1 VVHHG
6 RLIGSSRALLKPST
20 RLWHAATPAA
30 KIGPMP
36 VQPKAHPDRAAAT
49 LAQLDATAARRPA
62 GPFALPGAGAADARI
77 DLKLLQWRALSAM
90 QHSAAARAHLAPFAA
105 DQHPDLWAGTVQ
117 DGVARGFAVRLEE
130 AIALADD
137 ERPALPTAAAATAP
151 SAAEIAA
158 GARVTTGKDLR
169 KRKDVLIASGGAR
182 ARFTRKEGLLFVD
195 RADEVHAKNCLAFEA
210 RADVG
215 TLDGFAG
222 RADERARLFSAQFL
236 QPQRLVE
243 SPAAT
248 ELELAGRLGRGPI
261 GWPCRLVLRGDP
273 ARSVLQLVVRI
284 DHRLPGW
291 RLRARFLGLPG
302 DEIAHECTPVRE
314 VVQNDAGGFVAFT
327 LVRAATEL
335 LVDEAR
341 VPTPGA
347 ACLGPIEH
355 TFWLGRR
362 DS

>member
-1 VVHHG
+1 
-6 RLIGSSRALLKPST
+6 
-20 RLWHAATPAA
+20 
-30 KIGPMP
+30 MP
-36 VQPKAHPDRAAAT
+36 VQPMAHPDRAAAT
-49 LAQLDATAARRPA
+49 LAQLDASAARRPT
-62 GPFALPGAGAADARI
+62 GPFVLPGNGAADARI
-77 DLKLLQWRALSAM
+77 DLKLLQWRALAAM
-90 QHSAAARAHLAPFAA
+90 QRSTAARAHLAPFAVE
-105 DQHPDLWAGTVQ
+105 QHPDLWAGTVQ
-117 DGVARGFAVRLEE
+117 DGVARGFAARLEE

-137 ERPALPTAAAATAP
+137 ERPAKQTNADAAATTKTDV
-151 SAAEIAA
+151 AAAIAA
-158 GARVTTGKDLR
+158 GARVTVGKDLR

-195 RADEVHAKNCLAFEA
+195 RADEVHAKNCLTFEA

-243 SPAAT
+243 SPTGT

-273 ARSVLQLVVRI
+273 AREALQLRVRI

-291 RLRARFLGLPG
+291 RLRARFLGLPSAA
-302 DEIAHECTPVRE
+302 ITHECTPVCE

-335 LVDEAR
+335 AVDDAR
-341 VPTPGA
+341 VPAPGA
-347 ACLGPIEH
+347 ACLGSIEH

-362 DS
+362 SH

>member
-1 VVHHG
+1 
-6 RLIGSSRALLKPST
+6 
-20 RLWHAATPAA
+20 
-30 KIGPMP
+30 MP

-49 LAQLDATAARRPA
+49 LAQLDATAARRPT

-77 DLKLLQWRALSAM
+77 DLKLLQWRARSAM

-105 DQHPDLWAGTVQ
+105 EQHPDLWAGTVQ

-130 AIALADD
+130 AIALAGD
-137 ERPALPTAAAATAP
+137 ERPPAPANASAAAPT
-151 SAAEIAA
+151 AAEIAA

-195 RADEVHAKNCLAFEA
+195 RADAVHAKNCLAFEA

-261 GWPCRLVLRGDP
+261 GWPCRLRLRGDP
-273 ARSVLQLVVRI
+273 AHDALQLVVRI

-302 DEIAHECTPVRE
+302 DAIVHECTPVRE

-335 LVDEAR
+335 LVDDAR

-362 DS
+362 GN